1 MSYDLTFIVR
11 PEKSPPSVD
20 ALRAW
25 FEARPHWS
33 WSDDGATYS
42 HDDTGTELQISIG
55 GEPLAMSFCMAG
67 NAAHPVIFEAI
78 DEVRAFVDAW
88 ELDVLDPQ
96 VEGKDDIGQGPFHA
110 ERMRAC
116 WDFYND
122 HETKTRHLMM
132 QRPIPPHV
140 GAAKLE
146 RAFAWNRGR
155 GALDEGD
162 HLFVPKI
169 SFAEGPDNVATT
181 FVAWVG
187 GAGLLPVV
195 DSILH
200 PLRHVPFAVLD
211 AALAGA
217 TRHEHPAPYYR
228 IEGALAHAV
237 DAAITAASETL
248 EMPVIV
254 PPGVVRTTEVLTPYL
269 VDGGFA
275 TASAESL
282 GMAAQMAHATGDA
295 RRAFKTARRA
305 LELEPTSYF
314 GAMLG
319 AINGFY
325 IGEFEEALFCA
336 DALLRNRPGDKTAQI
351 IRCGVLTDLARYDD
365 AVAAADAALGRGPD
379 AMVENMKGDALAA
392 AGKTADANAAYER
405 ALVIID
411 AQLKEDASDGDVI
424 SRRAYALI
432 GLGRAKEALATAK
445 KALKLVSDPL
455 LTLQTIGRA
464 ELALGKPKAAA
475 AALEKIDRERRAV
488 PLASFT
494 LALAY
499 AQLDR
504 RSDAAAAL
512 TDARLST
519 HFRNRIA
526 AEPLLKDL

>member
-11 PEKSPPSVD
+11 PEKSPPTVD

-33 WSDDGATYS
+33 WSDEGATYN
-42 HDDTGTELQISIG
+42 HEDTGTELQISVG
-55 GEPLAMSFCMAG
+55 GEPLAMSFSMAG

-116 WDFYND
+116 WDYYNN

-132 QRPIPPHV
+132 QRPIPPHI

-155 GALDEGD
+155 SALEEDD
-162 HLFVPKI
+162 VFVPAI
-169 SFAEGPDNVATT
+169 WFAEGTEQVATT
-181 FVAWVG
+181 LVTWVG

-200 PLRHVPFAVLD
+200 PLRRVPFAVLD
-211 AALAGA
+211 AVLAGA
-217 TRHEHPAPYYR
+217 TRHEQPAPYYR
-228 IEGALAHAV
+228 IEGALAEAV
-237 DAAITAASETL
+237 DAAIVNASETL
-248 EMPVIV
+248 DMPVIV
-254 PPGVVRTTEVLTPYL
+254 PPGVVRTTEVVTPYL

-275 TASAESL
+275 TADAESL

-325 IGEFEEALFCA
+325 IGEFDEALFCA
-336 DALLRNRPGDKTAQI
+336 DSLLRNRPGDKTAQI
-351 IRCGVLTDLARYDD
+351 VRCGVLTDLARYDE
-365 AVAAADAALGRGPD
+365 AVAAADAALSRGPD

-405 ALVIID
+405 ALVLID
-411 AQLKEDASDGDVI
+411 AELKEDPNDGDAV
-424 SRRAYALI
+424 SRRSYALI
-432 GLGRAKEALATAK
+432 GLGRAKDALATAR

-464 ELALGKPKAAA
+464 ELALGKPKAAV
-475 AALEKIDRERRAV
+475 AALEQIDRERRAV

-519 HFRNRIA
+519 HYRNRIA